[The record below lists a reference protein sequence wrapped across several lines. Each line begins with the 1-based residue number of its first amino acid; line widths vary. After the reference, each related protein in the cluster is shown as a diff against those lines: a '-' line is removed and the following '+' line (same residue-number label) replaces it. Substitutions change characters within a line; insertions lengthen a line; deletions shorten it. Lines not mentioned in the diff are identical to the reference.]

1 MSALTAA
8 LDHLISRLHERGRLR
23 VWSLVI
29 TIFGDAIV
37 PRGGQV
43 PLTVLQEIMGRL
55 KVEPGALRTAL
66 SRLAADQWVTR
77 EKDGRNSLYALD
89 EHGRHAFDLATRRI
103 YAPGPPDWDG
113 IWTAAIAQ
121 PGTGKDNARAAALIE
136 AGFVEAGSGTWL
148 RPETARSPDADIALA
163 GMLVFRQQPL
173 RTPPSAAGFWRL
185 EGTARAYEAFTA
197 AMSPLAEALEDGAA
211 SPLEA
216 IAART
221 LLIHDWRR
229 IVLHDPGLP
238 AALLPAGWPGDGAR
252 AIARRIYTKLA
263 HPSERWL
270 DEAGLPP
277 LIDPRKFAGRFGMQ
291 RSPS

>member
-1 MSALTAA
+1 MTPA

-103 YAPGPPDWDG
+103 YAAGPPDWDG
-113 IWTAAIAQ
+113 TWTVAVV
-121 PGTGKDNARAAALIE
+121 PSGNGKDGARAAALTE
-136 AGFVEAGSGTWL
+136 AGFVETGGGTWL
-148 RPETARSPDADIALA
+148 RLETARSPDADTALA

-173 RTPPSAAGFWRL
+173 QTPPNAAGFWRL
-185 EGTARAYEAFTA
+185 EETAHAYEAFAT

-211 SPLEA
+211 APLEA
-216 IAART
+216 IAARA

-252 AIARRIYTKLA
+252 AIAGGIYAKLA
-263 HPSERWL
+263 RPSERWL

-277 LIDPRKFAGRFGMQ
+277 LVDPQKFAGRFGMAT
-291 RSPS
+291 PVA

>member
-1 MSALTAA
+1 MTPA

-103 YAPGPPDWDG
+103 YAAGPPDWDG
-113 IWTAAIAQ
+113 TWAVAIVP
-121 PGTGKDNARAAALIE
+121 PGNGKDSARAAALTE
-136 AGFVEAGSGTWL
+136 AGFVEAGGGTWL
-148 RPETARSPDADIALA
+148 RPETARSPDADAALA
-163 GMLVFRQQPL
+163 GMLVFRQRPL
-173 RTPPSAAGFWRL
+173 QTPPGAAGFWRV
-185 EGTARAYEAFTA
+185 EETARAYEAFAT
-197 AMSPLAEALEDGAA
+197 AMSPLAKALEDGAA

-216 IAART
+216 MAARA

-238 AALLPAGWPGDGAR
+238 AALLPQGWPGDDAR
-252 AIARRIYTKLA
+252 AIARGIYAKLA
-263 HPSERWL
+263 RPSERWL

-277 LIDPRKFAGRFGMQ
+277 LVDPKKFAGRFGMK
-291 RSPS
+291 REPG